1 MRNIP
6 NYFTSVHDVIVSEL
20 EQEVLIYDLGKHRA
34 HCLSLPAYQV
44 FRSCDG
50 TRDQGDLA
58 AFLKVELSLVERTV
72 DELVRAGLVI
82 PPRGHARRFG
92 RRRAMKQ
99 IALTAG
105 LSVAMPMVWS
115 IAAPSVA
122 QAASVNCPTN
132 PGGCKANNQ
141 GSCCGTAGGEAG
153 TCIDFIGIN
162 FCARGAGS
170 CGGDTCR

>member
-1 MRNIP
+1 MRKLA
-6 NYFTSVHDVIVSEL
+6 NYFVSIHDVIVSEL
-20 EQEVLIYDLGKHRA
+20 EQEVLVYDLDKHHA

-58 AFLKVELSLVERTV
+58 AFLKVELSLVERTI
-72 DELVRAGLVI
+72 DDLVRAGLVI
-82 PPRGHARRFG
+82 PPRGHARHFG

-105 LSVAMPMVWS
+105 LSVAVPMVWS

-122 QAASVNCPTN
+122 EAASVNCPTK
-132 PGGCKANNQ
+132 PSGCKANNQ

-153 TCIDFIGIN
+153 TCIDFFGAN
-162 FCARGAGS
+162 FCARGFGS
-170 CGGDTCR
+170 CGGNTCR

>member
-1 MRNIP
+1 MRNMP
-6 NYFTSVHDVIVSEL
+6 NSFTSVHDVIVSEL

-58 AFLKVELSLVERTV
+58 AFLKVELSFIETTL
-72 DELVRAGLVI
+72 DDLVRAGLVV
-82 PPRGHARRFG
+82 PPRQHARRFG
-92 RRRAMKQ
+92 RRRALRQ

-105 LSVAMPMVWS
+105 LSVAAPVVWS

-122 QAASVNCPTN
+122 QAASINCPVN
-132 PGGCKANNQ
+132 PVGCSKRNV
-141 GSCCGTAGGEAG
+141 GSCCGTKDGEAG
-153 TCIDFIGIN
+153 TCVDFLGAN
-162 FCARGAGS
+162 FCARGFGS
-170 CGGDTCR
+170 CGGNTCR